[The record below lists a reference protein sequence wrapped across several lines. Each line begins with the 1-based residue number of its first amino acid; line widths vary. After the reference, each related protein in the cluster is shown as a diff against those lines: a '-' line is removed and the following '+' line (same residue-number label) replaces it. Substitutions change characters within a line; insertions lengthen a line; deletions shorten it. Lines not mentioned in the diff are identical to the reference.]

1 MTKNHNHNSQP
12 APVALEHISKETAAA
27 LDQHEKNIRNYLK
40 GKRKGA
46 AQHFAYAYLVGRE
59 CLAAKETLAHGNS
72 HGRETD
78 PNVGLKKF
86 ITARFADEPY
96 STITFWMQYAKAMS
110 DKAAALP
117 EFKKTPLLLGQ
128 GKKQFSVKQLALI
141 IDLVPRVMDGK
152 SMTRFMRESRL
163 LRDAEKPKHHPRK
176 AVDAEKAKAAKRKL
190 AERFLGTHLGDMDTL
205 KKIKAS
211 LDLPDLERL
220 LEAQIDSSN
229 HTRETIK
236 ARKGNH

>member
-1 MTKNHNHNSQP
+1 MTKNNNHNSQP
-12 APVALEHISKETAAA
+12 APALEHISKETAAA

-46 AQHFAYAYLVGRE
+46 AQHFAYAFLVGRE
-59 CLAAKETLAHGNS
+59 CLAAKETIGHGNS
-72 HGRETD
+72 HD
-78 PNVGLKKF
+78 PNSGLKNF
-86 ITARFADEPY
+86 ITARFPDEPY
-96 STITFWMQYAKAMS
+96 PTITFWMQYAKAMS

-176 AVDAEKAKAAKRKL
+176 SVDPDKAAAAKKKQAESFFKSVLADLQL
-190 AERFLGTHLGDMDTL
+190 AEDHLKHLETVTL
-205 KKIKAS
+205 QS
-211 LDLPDLERL
+211 TLDHLVDV
-220 LEAQIDSSN
+220 SN
-229 HTRETIK
+229 HIRELLKT
-236 ARKGNH
+236 RKGKA